1 MTLIFAYYL
10 LFARQHVLTY
20 SAYQIHQ
27 EATFQQAVVRNLND
41 KNAQLQKQFDNVVR
55 EAAVAN
61 GELNLLNSKKAGLR
75 DYLPPKQIVDCVNV
89 TELERDLE
97 LERRKVREL
106 QDAARE
112 RDKEYAKLKAQL
124 DKFKRKTLLGPAS
137 GNENA
142 TPAPNS
148 FFDDQRTKPRQTGNT
163 VANVSSVNS
172 VVGGMESNGSSPPS
186 QTNGQPEDF
195 VPLFQDSK

>member
-1 MTLIFAYYL
+1 MFYVLAYTIEFPDLNTLFPIPYKDWFLGGWA
-10 LFARQHVLTY
+10 FFSPNGRHRGPITG
-20 SAYQIHQ
+20 IDIPG
-27 EATFQQAVVRNLND
+27 RM
-41 KNAQLQKQFDNVVR
+41 KQFDNVVR
-55 EAAVAN
+55 EAN

-163 VANVSSVNS
+163 VAN
-172 VVGGMESNGSSPPS
+172 SSPPS